1 MAFLSIRWLMTV
13 ERSRPLRAPALRQS
27 GGSQR
32 RALSL
37 AEDIQEHALTFT
49 RPEEPVPHPVRLVPD
64 RTEVDFRGRQ
74 LEGRVRLVQII
85 DQTP

>member
-32 RALSL
+32 HALSL
-37 AEDIQEHALTFT
+37 AEDIQSHALTCT
-49 RPEEPVPHPVRLVPD
+49 GPEEPVPHPVRLVPD
-64 RTEVDFRGRQ
+64 RTPVDFRGKQ
-74 LEGRVRLVQII
+74 LEGRVRLIRII